1 MSEFLLAEQL
11 TAKLNLTDS
20 DLPQFEA
27 QGIIKPVTK
36 NGHTYYSSRDFY
48 RLKGVLFFMRDKG
61 LTLDEAQNRLADW
74 NWFAQSAGAPAAA
87 R

>member
-11 TAKLNLTDS
+11 TAKLNLTGS
-20 DLPQFEA
+20 DLSQFES
-27 QGIIKPVTK
+27 QGILKPVTK

-61 LTLDEAQNRLADW
+61 LTLDEAQDRVANW
-74 NWFAQSAGAPAAA
+74 NWFTQSAAVGA

>member
-11 TAKLNLTDS
+11 TAKLNVMES
-20 DLPQFEA
+20 DLPRYES

-36 NGHTYYSSRDFY
+36 NGRTYYSSRDFY

-61 LTLDEAQNRLADW
+61 LSLDEAQDQIANW
-74 NWFAQSAGAPAAA
+74 NWVPQAAGAGAN
-87 R
+87 

>member
-11 TAKLNLTDS
+11 TAKLNLMQS
-20 DLPQFEA
+20 ELPQFEA
-27 QGIIKPVTK
+27 QGIIKPVSK

-61 LTLDEAQNRLADW
+61 LSLDEAQDRLANWD
-74 NWFAQSAGAPAAA
+74 WFAQSAAA

>member
-11 TAKLNLTDS
+11 TAKLNLIET
-20 DLPQFEA
+20 DLPQFES

-36 NGHTYYSSRDFY
+36 NGRTYYSSRDFY

-61 LTLDEAQNRLADW
+61 LSIDEAQDQVANW
-74 NWFAQSAGAPAAA
+74 NWIPQTAGAANN
-87 R
+87 